1 MGEGIP
7 HSCFNSIEA
16 IMQAPEVDSAIDKAI
31 REAIEAIRVV
41 KLRYLGKE
49 RIVEPHDYEIHRG
62 TIKLLA
68 YQIGGAS
75 SGKLPNWRWMEVD
88 KISDI
93 VLLDRTFR
101 GGRPT
106 PSGKHH
112 QWEVLFL
119 RVKSATSSVS

>member
-1 MGEGIP
+1 MK
-7 HSCFNSIEA
+7 S
-16 IMQAPEVDSAIDKAI
+16 PEVNYGIDKAI
-31 REAIEAIRVV
+31 RQAIEAIRIV

-49 RIVEPHDYEIHRG
+49 RIVEPHDYGIHRG
-62 TIKLLA
+62 TIKLLT

-75 SGKLPNWRWMEVD
+75 SGRLPNWRLMEVD

-93 VLLDRTFR
+93 VLLDKTFC

-112 QWEVLFL
+112 QWDVLFL
-119 RVKSATSSVS
+119 RVKSAT